1 MILKIVVLPQ
11 PLGPMMLTK
20 SRSLML
26 KLRSSSTRTSPAL
39 PEKDFLTFRTLNCTG
54 IGGIAR

>member
-1 MILKIVVLPQ
+1 MLKIVVLPQ

-39 PEKDFLTFRTLNCTG
+39 PEKDFRTFRTLNWTG
-54 IGGIAR
+54 MGCIAQ